1 MQHTAGRRR
10 FAMPG
15 IAVAVV
21 AVAGALGG
29 YAGIG
34 PHAGGAAARAAVTA
48 TRHTGAIGP
57 VWRRATAIK
66 LPASANLSQPARFYA
81 VGCAS
86 TGYCVAGGA
95 YLDAA
100 DRPRPMIAVRSGG
113 RWGPARDVLLPS
125 DAAAEPEAT
134 VNGASCGAPKS
145 CVAVGNYLPA
155 LAPGDDPKPFIARK
169 SSAGWS
175 RAVPI
180 RLPADRSKVPNAF
193 LQAVSCTAPGYCTAL
208 GAYQD
213 TAGSQQAMA
222 VTEAKGLWA
231 VAMKITA
238 PADSAKPVGMIPHSI
253 SCPSTGHCVATGTY
267 STGTANLYWRAADTK
282 GKWSRA
288 VALPLPANADKP
300 EQDTAGSAVSCPAL
314 GSCTV
319 LADYVDTS
327 QTNHIFQV
335 KETGGSWGKAFEI
348 MPALP
353 ADAGNPANPNLG
365 GIACAP
371 KAPCVA
377 VGGYTNKSELGIE
390 ADVLVQVK
398 GKWQLAR
405 TLLPANAATGGSAS
419 AFLYA
424 VSCWGTVHCAA
435 AGSYAPGHAQARP
448 MAVTTK

>member
-1 MQHTAGRRR
+1 MQHTAGRGRL
-10 FAMPG
+10 AMPA
-15 IAVAVV
+15 IVAV
-21 AVAGALGG
+21 AVAGTLGG

-34 PHAGGAAARAAVTA
+34 PHASAARAAVTA
-48 TRHTGAIGP
+48 TRHTGASAP
-57 VWRRATAIK
+57 AWRRATAIK
-66 LPASANLSQPARFYA
+66 LPASANLSQPARLYA

-100 DRPRPMIAVRSGG
+100 GRPRPMIAVRSGG

-134 VNGASCGAPKS
+134 VNGASCGAPIS

-213 TAGSQQAMA
+213 TAGSQQVMA

-231 VAMKITA
+231 GAVKITS
-238 PADSAKPVGMIPHSI
+238 PADSSLLGGMIPHSI
-253 SCPSTGHCVATGTY
+253 SCPSTGHCVATGSY
-267 STGTANLYWRAADTK
+267 STGAANLYWRAADTT
-282 GKWSRA
+282 GKWARA
-288 VALPLPANADKP
+288 VALPLPGNADKL
-300 EQDTAGSAVSCPAL
+300 EQDTAGSAVSCPAV
-314 GSCTV
+314 GSCTM

-377 VGGYTNKSELGIE
+377 VGGYTNKSKLGIE

-398 GKWQLAR
+398 GKWQLAK

-435 AGSYAPGHAQARP
+435 VGSYAPGHAEARP